1 MRAAN
6 VERVLHAVR
15 ERGVLSQAE
24 IARAT
29 GLSPAS
35 VSNIVKHLCALGA
48 VEVAPG
54 VRGGRRAQE
63 VRIRPDN
70 GLVLGLDFGHRHIR
84 AAIADLRYTVL
95 AERKQRCDVGAASNE
110 AFAAAERLVDELLA
124 EIGRARKDIRAA
136 GVGLPAPLPVD
147 GSALDSWPI
156 LPGWSSIE
164 PRHDLGQR
172 LGVPV
177 YADNDANLGARGE
190 LVFGAGRGARNVA
203 YIKAATGLGAGL
215 VMDGHVYRGHAGSAG
230 EIGHLTIDETGPI
243 CSCGNRGC
251 LETLVGGPYLLELLR
266 HSHPDL
272 RTVEDLVARAVEG
285 DGGCRRVLA
294 DAARHIG
301 FVAANLCN
309 VVNPERVVVGGDL
322 AAAGELLIEPL
333 RTAMARYAVISVAK
347 TPVIAAQTAD
357 RAEVLGALVLA
368 AEEVHG
374 NASPVPGGL
383 GGALSSDGLG
393 LEGGIEGEPGPAAAD
408 GKQYADLQEGQVNA

>member
-1 MRAAN
+1 M
-6 VERVLHAVR
+6 
-15 ERGVLSQAE
+15 LSQAE

-35 VSNIVKHLCALGA
+35 VSNIVRHLCETGA
-48 VEVAPG
+48 AEVAPG
-54 VRGGRRAQE
+54 IRGGRRAQE
-63 VRIRPDN
+63 VRVRPEH

-84 AAIADLRYTVL
+84 VALADLRYTVL
-95 AERKQRCDVGAASNE
+95 AERKRSCDVGAAPGP
-110 AFAAAERLVDELLA
+110 AFDVAEDLVREMLA
-124 EIGRARKDIRAA
+124 EVDRPRLDLRAA
-136 GVGLPAPLPVD
+136 GVGLPAPLPAD

-156 LPGWSSIE
+156 LPGWVTID
-164 PRHDLGQR
+164 PRHDLGER

-190 LVFGAGRGARNVA
+190 LVFGAGRNTMDLA

-215 VMDGHVYRGHAGSAG
+215 VVDGRIYRGHAGSAG

-322 AAAGELLIEPL
+322 AVAGELVIGPL
-333 RTAMARYAVISVAK
+333 RSAMARYAVVSVSS
-347 TPVIAAQTAD
+347 TPVLAAQTGD

-368 AEEVHG
+368 AEEVLDGVEHPDSFDSSVVDSSINIG
-374 NASPVPGGL
+374 KARNAHHT
-383 GGALSSDGLG
+383 
-393 LEGGIEGEPGPAAAD
+393 
-408 GKQYADLQEGQVNA
+408 